1 MMLDRAFPERPF
13 HRPMPAP
20 LLDEDFE
27 PEPPGLAPM
36 HAGDLDEPQ

>member
-1 MMLDRAFPERPF
+1 MLDRAFPERPF

-27 PEPPGLAPM
+27 PAPLD
-36 HAGDLDEPQ
+36 AGDMEQDQ